1 MMRAN
6 LQWTNELYPIKQS
19 LSVTICLFG
28 GWGVSFAMGLLYMYI
43 GHHLG
48 AGIYLLMISVLLLLL
63 SYMIIRYFD
72 HHGNEKLMN
81 MH

>member
-1 MMRAN
+1 
-6 LQWTNELYPIKQS
+6 
-19 LSVTICLFG
+19 
-28 GWGVSFAMGLLYMYI
+28 MGLLYMYI

-63 SYMIIRYFD
+63 SYTIIRYFD